1 MSVQKTLE
9 DFFSARTTSLAPTPK
24 HFYVR
29 LAALTTHGGFM
40 SVLPLVVEF
49 LVCGEPLRELE
60 LRPEMKEYEGY
71 HDTFGNYKGS
81 ELLRPGDQIYLEAC
95 ERALAVARKR
105 HSSLRALRLVSKPW
119 RDAAKWAYD
128 RELLLQETSKLPPPE
143 IVPFPFR
150 CIRCLKLDA
159 GSWYRNSTYHTQ
171 ALPLWFDNLALVEEL
186 HLDTDRHFCLPA
198 PPVFPR
204 LRRFYSNYS
213 DFGRKSEEGLRD
225 RPLEVV
231 SLMCDPGVPFDDPEW
246 DERVARVFQRTVC
259 GLTIREIEFYG
270 QRFIALPEGL
280 RGLRRLTKLD
290 ISFSH
295 VTTLPEWLGES
306 PLVELKLGGSTIET
320 LPRSLRSCTSLRLL
334 NLSGT
339 PLGTADSTD
348 PGCETDLGPRTIYVP
363 PGLVEPRGM
372 GVYVMNFEDVP
383 ESEMR
388 RRTNELMGISLAL
401 PDLRIRFSFQDES
414 ERGYFDGREVEEIPN
429 WHARC
434 GKPWTDP
441 TFDERDD

>member
-9 DFFSARTTSLAPTPK
+9 DFFSARTTTLAPTPK

-60 LRPEMKEYEGY
+60 LHPEMKEYEGY
-71 HDTFGNYKGS
+71 RDGIGNYKGR
-81 ELLRPGDQIYLEAC
+81 ELLRPGDQIHLEAC

-128 RELLLQETSKLPPPE
+128 RELLLQEISKLPPPE

-159 GSWYRNSTYHTQ
+159 GDLNRNSTYQTQ
-171 ALPLWFDNLALVEEL
+171 ALPLWLGNLALVEEL
-186 HLDTDRHFCLPA
+186 HLDTDRCFCLPA
-198 PPVFPR
+198 PPAFPR
-204 LRRFYSNYS
+204 LRRFYSCYS
-213 DFGRKSEEGLRD
+213 EFGDKSEEGLRD

-231 SLMCDPGVPFDDPEW
+231 SLMCDPGGPWDSPEFDA
-246 DERVARVFQRTVC
+246 RVARVFQRTVC
-259 GLTIREIEFYG
+259 GLTVREIEFNG
-270 QRFIALPEGL
+270 LGFMSLPEGL

-290 ISFSH
+290 ISSSH

-320 LPRSLRSCTSLRLL
+320 LPRSLRSCASLRML
-334 NLSGT
+334 NLAFT
-339 PLGTADSTD
+339 PLGTAHTFD
-348 PGCETDLGPRTIYVP
+348 GPREIYVP
-363 PGLVEPRGM
+363 TGMVEPRGM

-383 ESEMR
+383 ESEIR

-441 TFDERDD
+441 TFDQRDD